1 MIFFIVVIPLIKKP
15 LFLILESNNKDLDMN
30 ALKNT
35 SDFNLLSWP
44 FSSKRSFDEL
54 HPNFDDEDSKL
65 DNSTNKISKSAT
77 KRKKTAQL
85 QDRRK
90 TFNGRD
96 LVLRRKSRIVDPG
109 FIINDKSTINTEDH
123 DAKSKPGI
131 STSTKI
137 SAPGSSF
144 DNTQKTGTEDYSR
157 SFLSSNFNNKYNS
170 IDSNPFQYYN
180 QQYNSNIDETPIP
193 SYPSFNSNKYSDPN
207 TSNTGANN
215 SFQTTSRPLT
225 NSFYN
230 KSHDGYNGS
239 MTEQQGFQAWNS
251 FNSTRTFDKFSNP
264 SRSNSRL
271 STSTNRRLSK
281 AFCTRKVFKTDDFSR
296 SLVLSQVL
304 DFVPNENG
312 FVVYKLPESNS

>member
-1 MIFFIVVIPLIKKP
+1 MNTLNTN
-15 LFLILESNNKDLDMN
+15 SDLN
-30 ALKNT
+30 Y
-35 SDFNLLSWP
+35 LSWP
-44 FSSKRSFDEL
+44 FSSKRSLEEL
-54 HPNFDDEDSKL
+54 HSNSEDGDANL
-65 DNSTNKISKSAT
+65 GYSTNKISKSAT

-96 LVLRRKSRIVDPG
+96 LSQRKKSRIVDPG
-109 FIINDKSTINTEDH
+109 FIINDKPTINAEDH
-123 DAKSKPGI
+123 DAKSKKGI

-144 DNTQKTGTEDYSR
+144 DNNQKTGTEDYNR
-157 SFLSSNFNNKYNS
+157 SFLSSSFNNKYNS
-170 IDSNPFQYYN
+170 LDTNPFQYYN
-180 QQYNSNIDETPIP
+180 QQYNSNIDETPVP
-193 SYPSFNSNKYSDPN
+193 SYPSFNSNKYSDQNTFN
-207 TSNTGANN
+207 TSANN

-225 NSFYN
+225 NSFFN

-239 MTEQQGFQAWNS
+239 VTDQPSFQNWNS
-251 FNSTRTFDKFSNP
+251 FNSTRTYDKFSNP

-312 FVVYKLPESNS
+312 FVVYKLPENNS